1 MGGGHAWMVLL
12 CVRSEFVTQTMSGV
26 VFGSSAS
33 GNALLIVAFLES
45 YRYRSTKTGDLVF
58 VGSCFSDD

>member
-1 MGGGHAWMVLL
+1 
-12 CVRSEFVTQTMSGV
+12 V

-33 GNALLIVAFLES
+33 GNALVIVAFLES

-58 VGSCFSDD
+58 VGSCFLMIDACVMCVLLCVLSNLVYGPIGDN